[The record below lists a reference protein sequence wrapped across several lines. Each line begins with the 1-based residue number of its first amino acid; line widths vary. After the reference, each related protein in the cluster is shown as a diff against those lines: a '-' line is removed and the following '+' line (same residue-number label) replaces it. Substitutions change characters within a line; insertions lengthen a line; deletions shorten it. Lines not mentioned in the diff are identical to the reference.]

1 MQVESAERRRESG
14 RRKGAES
21 GRNRVEPRGERTA
34 ERESVKEIIPA
45 MQQKEKKAG
54 EREGEEGRRKEV
66 TSRKTAS
73 EGGERRRRVHQLE
86 KEKLEL
92 SSKHNQE
99 VCGLQAELT
108 RLRCSVER
116 GGGSERRAAVTV
128 AELQKSLDITRRCR
142 EEDQHALQQEVE
154 ERDKLIHTLSSE
166 NQRLHHLLQD
176 QEEAQEE
183 AQREREKEEE
193 ERRREHSK
201 LKYLEEKEER
211 SRREKEERAR
221 ADRHCGGPAAERAAH
236 LGSKF
241 SCEILQLRGRD
252 LEATLSSERII
263 LQESQRE
270 RELLK
275 SQMREEERE
284 RRVQRES
291 GREREAAL
299 HRLQQEYEQCKSDL
313 SVALETERTTTSDLR
328 QTLEEEKRGHT
339 HTHTLLEQ
347 AAERQRGAE
356 ECVQLVMETLQQ
368 HTDPAA
374 KHDGSCSPCAA
385 VLQLLR
391 KTLETKE
398 RQIQDLQQLTSD
410 QSRQLQELQQVSI
423 KKISEYYENESKA
436 RLSFLYCVYQRL
448 LAGCVLLRQPQSML
462 GNFTW
467 QELCDV
473 INEQVGQVTSDL
485 REANDTIAHLQS
497 VCEQRSVCVREQQC
511 VLSRLKESVRRGEE
525 ERSSRHTHTVTLL
538 QEELQVCRSQLSSL
552 RHHASSLTSDLS
564 LLRGEASCFL
574 WACVLLG
581 GALTHTHLRLQQVC
595 VQKRVVCRR
604 LQEREGLEGEVR
616 RLLGALGK
624 EEEEEEEEGR
634 KRKVAVR
641 RWRKSVCVVMAVR
654 RWRWISK
661 HTAVVF
667 RLQKGGGCSAT
678 ETQEGQPASD
688 ADGGVCARW
697 LRSKRLSSVILSSMA
712 DLQGALTHSGSS
724 PPDVT
729 PLARSAL
736 SRLLDHLLDQSEA
749 ESGLPGSGLDE
760 DWLSGRFRGGLNRV
774 TPPQLDSKALVSTLQ
789 QHFLVFSQRLHSAE
803 VERRGLRLEV
813 ANLKRGLR
821 QEREE
826 SCKTVPEQQ
835 FHSVCVELRQA
846 LSREQEVQALL
857 KEQTD
862 AQHTLGRTAQSLC
875 DARQEVT
882 RKDRSL
888 RILGTHLSGVQ
899 RERKHLEEELSDTH
913 RRRDCLISNMRAAET
928 SYKQV
933 RESLVQSRGCLSAKP
948 RPLPALKEHL
958 SGAEC
963 IMGAPE
969 VAACQTLLSS
979 ASQLF
984 LACCSRIGW
993 LEQEVSAHISHVT
1006 ALRGELQD
1014 VCLRDNL
1021 AFVPVEGFPEAF
1033 PLADVETWQA
1043 VPLSDWSNELP
1054 VSLNPAP
1061 FSPLSKEVK
1070 KKKRGGTKQ
1079 I

>member
-1 MQVESAERRRESG
+1 MTLG
-14 RRKGAES
+14 RSKWR
-21 GRNRVEPRGERTA
+21 
-34 ERESVKEIIPA
+34 
-45 MQQKEKKAG
+45 
-54 EREGEEGRRKEV
+54 EEGGDWEEK
-66 TSRKTAS
+66 
-73 EGGERRRRVHQLE
+73 RRRRVHQLE

-92 SSKHNQE
+92 TSKHNQE

-108 RLRCSVER
+108 RLRCSVE
-116 GGGSERRAAVTV
+116 GGEAQREELQYQITVSQRESTRDKHTLTELQVTV

-166 NQRLHHLLQD
+166 NQRLHQLLQD
-176 QEEAQEE
+176 QEEALEE

-211 SRREKEERAR
+211 SRREKEVL
-221 ADRHCGGPAAERAAH
+221 D
-236 LGSKF
+236 
-241 SCEILQLRGRD
+241 
-252 LEATLSSERII
+252 
-263 LQESQRE
+263 QR
-270 RELLK
+270 
-275 SQMREEERE
+275 
-284 RRVQRES
+284 V
-291 GREREAAL
+291 
-299 HRLQQEYEQCKSDL
+299 
-313 SVALETERTTTSDLR
+313 
-328 QTLEEEKRGHT
+328 
-339 HTHTLLEQ
+339 
-347 AAERQRGAE
+347 
-356 ECVQLVMETLQQ
+356 
-368 HTDPAA
+368 
-374 KHDGSCSPCAA
+374 
-385 VLQLLR
+385 
-391 KTLETKE
+391 KTLEANME
-398 RQIQDLQQLTSD
+398 
-410 QSRQLQELQQVSI
+410 
-423 KKISEYYENESKA
+423 
-436 RLSFLYCVYQRL
+436 RL

-485 REANDTIAHLQS
+485 REANDTVS
-497 VCEQRSVCVREQQC
+497 
-511 VLSRLKESVRRGEE
+511 
-525 ERSSRHTHTVTLL
+525 
-538 QEELQVCRSQLSSL
+538 RSQLSSL
-552 RHHASSLTSDLS
+552 RHHASSMTSDLS

-616 RLLGALGK
+616 SLLGALGK
-624 EEEEEEEEGR
+624 EEEEEEGR
-634 KRKVAVR
+634 KRKMAVR

-654 RWRWISK
+654 RWCLISK

-678 ETQEGQPASD
+678 ETQEGQITPTSD

-749 ESGLPGSGLDE
+749 KSGLSGSGLDE
-760 DWLSGRFRGGLNRV
+760 DSLSGRLRGGLNRV
-774 TPPQLDSKALVSTLQ
+774 TPPQPDSKALVSTLQ

-813 ANLKRGLR
+813 ANLKTGLR

-846 LSREQEVQALL
+846 LSREQEVQTLL
-857 KEQTD
+857 QEQTD
-862 AQHTLGRTAQSLC
+862 AQHTLGQTAQSLC

-888 RILGTHLSGVQ
+888 RILGKHLSGVQ

-913 RRRDCLISNMRAAET
+913 RHRDCLISNMKAAET

-933 RESLVQSRGCLSAKP
+933 RESLVQSRGGLLAKP
-948 RPLPALKEHL
+948 RPLPAVKEHL
-958 SGAEC
+958 SGAGC

-969 VAACQTLLSS
+969 LAACQTLLSS

-1006 ALRGELQD
+1006 ALRGELQE

-1021 AFVPVEGFPEAF
+1021 AFIPVEGFPEAF

-1070 KKKRGGTKQ
+1070 KKRGGRKQ